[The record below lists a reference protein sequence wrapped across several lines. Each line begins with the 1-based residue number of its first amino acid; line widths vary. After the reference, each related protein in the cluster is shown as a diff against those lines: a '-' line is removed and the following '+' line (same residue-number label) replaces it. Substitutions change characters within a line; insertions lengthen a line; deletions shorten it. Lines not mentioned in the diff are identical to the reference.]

1 MEPEHASGEKM
12 FYGNYFIFSRK
23 NMNTNGFQK
32 IKIWKSQDLEKR
44 PKTCPGWPK
53 QQANF
58 FAIFVKRAIKPL
70 GKIFRAQGKIR
81 QNTNL

>member
-1 MEPEHASGEKM
+1 M

-53 QQANF
+53 HK
-58 FAIFVKRAIKPL
+58 AISFCHFCQK
-70 GKIFRAQGKIR
+70 GD
-81 QNTNL
+81 